1 MLMKKNYNSLYK
13 IEENTTIITLI
24 KYHSLAIK
32 VSKASKEHKARW
44 NEAKLFTDDINILR
58 KSSNYDKRLF
68 CITTNE

>member
-1 MLMKKNYNSLYK
+1 MKKNYNSLYK

-32 VSKASKEHKARW
+32 VSKGSKEHKARW
-44 NEAKLFTDDINILR
+44 NEVKLFNILR